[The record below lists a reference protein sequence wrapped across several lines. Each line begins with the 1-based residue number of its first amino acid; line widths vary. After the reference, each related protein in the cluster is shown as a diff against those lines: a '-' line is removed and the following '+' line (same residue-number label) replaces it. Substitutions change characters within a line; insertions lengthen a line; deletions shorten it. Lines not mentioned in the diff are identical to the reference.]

1 MVKNPPTSAGDLGDK
16 GSTLGS
22 GRPPEVKN
30 GNLPVFLP
38 GKFHGKRG
46 WQAIVHEA
54 TKSQTRLSTA

>member
-1 MVKNPPTSAGDLGDK
+1 MEKVKISVGGTVVKNPPTSAGDLGDK

-38 GKFHGKRG
+38 GKFHEQR
-46 WQAIVHEA
+46 
-54 TKSQTRLSTA
+54 RLAAHNP